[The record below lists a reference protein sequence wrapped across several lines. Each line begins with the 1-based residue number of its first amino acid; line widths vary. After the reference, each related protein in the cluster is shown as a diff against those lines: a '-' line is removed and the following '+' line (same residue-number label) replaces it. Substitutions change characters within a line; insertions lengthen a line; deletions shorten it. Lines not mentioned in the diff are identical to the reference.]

1 MGYSFVPAA
10 RTMNV
15 SRLMPSAA
23 MLWRTTI
30 GVLVDHLDHMFI
42 DMITMGMVK
51 VAIVQIIDVSTMVNR
66 IMAATGSVLVI
77 MVLVVRKIAVCRG
90 RFPFHWTI
98 GDARAARSPR
108 LI

>member
-1 MGYSFVPAA
+1 
-10 RTMNV
+10 MNV

-23 MLWRTTI
+23 MLWRTPI
-30 GVLVDHLDHMFI
+30 GVLVAHLDHMFI

-51 VAIVQIIDVSTMVNR
+51 VAVVQIIDVSTMANR
-66 IMAATGSVLVI
+66 NMAATGFVLMI
-77 MVLVVRKIAVCRG
+77 MVLVVRKIAVCHG